1 MIAYKD
7 LNGTKLETI
16 ADKYNFLPLFLALT
30 TVTITQSSY
39 VTAVLVY
46 LQGRVL
52 LVCSK
57 LYSFQNLG
65 TVQFHWYGT
74 AQ

>member
-16 ADKYNFLPLFLALT
+16 ADKYNFSPLFLALT
-30 TVTITQSSY
+30 TVTIMQSSY
-39 VTAVLVY
+39 VTAVY
-46 LQGRVL
+46 LEGHVL